1 MAGAERPTKRR
12 AQRIDLNYFKRPHP
26 FRRWRFWLSVAVPLA
41 AVAWIAWH
49 AVRDNQ
55 RVYSA
60 GQMSADHAFLANKC
74 DACHFQLAGFF
85 SKKTSD
91 NACLACHDGPIHHA
105 DQAFTPHCS
114 TCHEEHRGLPQLA
127 KTSDAACTQ
136 CHADL
141 HATGG
146 PVKFVRDIEN
156 FGSGHPEFA
165 ALRSGVVDPGTI
177 KLNHAVHMKE
187 NLAGP
192 NGQFVQL
199 DCDDCH
205 RPANSTDPWRFAA
218 PVPPVSSNVATSG
231 ATNDATS
238 APASMNM
245 SAAMPPSLQKSER
258 ATMVLAQAYMAP
270 PTYAKTCAA
279 CHGLQF
285 DKRFTEGAPHDTPEV
300 THPFLVQKFTQYIA
314 AHPSEVREMV
324 PVPGLPQK
332 PQPVALRVLTAP
344 QWVAERV
351 AESEQLLY
359 GKTCKQCHAISFSAA
374 APLPGVAKSKITP
387 RWMPHANFNHERHQ
401 SVACTE
407 CHAALTSRET
417 SDILL
422 PGIATCEKCH
432 HSGKDGAEARCFECH
447 TYHDWTKAKEMK
459 GKLTLSGLPGGN

>member
-1 MAGAERPTKRR
+1 MAAERLTKRR

-41 AVAWIAWH
+41 ALAWIVWH
-49 AVRDNQ
+49 AVRGNQ

-60 GQMSADHAFLANKC
+60 GQMSADHAFLAAKC

-91 NACLACHDGPIHHA
+91 SACLACHDGPIHHA
-105 DQAFTPHCS
+105 DQVFTPHCS
-114 TCHEEHRGLPQLA
+114 SCHEEHRGLQQLA
-127 KTSDAACTQ
+127 KTSNAACTQ

-141 HATGG
+141 RSTGG
-146 PVKFVRDIEN
+146 SLKFVRDIEN

-165 ALRSGVVDPGTI
+165 ALRPGAVDPGTI
-177 KLNHAVHMKE
+177 KLNHAVHMKK

-205 RPANSTDPWRFAA
+205 RPFSSMDPWRFGL
-218 PVPPVSSNVATSG
+218 PERPRKI
-231 ATNDATS
+231 DF
-238 APASMNM
+238 
-245 SAAMPPSLQKSER
+245 SLPKSDR
-258 ATMVLAQAYMAP
+258 AGMVLMQALMATP
-270 PTYAKTCAA
+270 AYSKTCAA
-279 CHGLQF
+279 CHSLQF
-285 DKRFTEGAPHDTPEV
+285 DKRFTDSAPHDKPELI
-300 THPFLVQKFTQYIA
+300 HEFLVGEFTQYIA
-314 AHPSEVREMV
+314 AHPAELRETV

-332 PQPVALRVLTAP
+332 EQPVALRVLTPP
-344 QWVAERV
+344 QWIAERV
-351 AESEQLLY
+351 AESERLLY
-359 GKTCKQCHAISFSAA
+359 GKTCKQCHSITFFPPS
-374 APLPGVAKSKITP
+374 PIPMVEKSNITET
-387 RWMPHANFNHERHQ
+387 WMPHANFNHERHQ

-447 TYHDWTKAKEMK
+447 TYHDWTRAKEMN
-459 GKLTLSGLPGGN
+459 GKLTLSGLQGGN